1 MDASREAFYGTPYPE
16 TKATDP
22 VVGGQGLPSTAKHPF
37 YQELNLLLEEAS
49 FDPYVEGT
57 SRPYYAAVGHPG
69 PSPGVYSRM
78 LFVGYFEGI
87 DSPPGIAW
95 RCSDSR
101 SLHAFL
107 GYLPTEETPD
117 HSHLAD
123 VRRCLPEEVHEK
135 VFAFVLRVRTKRGG
149 CTTRQSVWVC
159 NPPKLTPQ

>member
-1 MDASREAFYGTPYPE
+1 MAPRIRKPKRPS
-16 TKATDP
+16 P
-22 VVGGQGLPSTAKHPF
+22 VIGGQGLPSTAKHPF

-49 FDPYVEGT
+49 FDPYVEGL

-69 PSPGVYSRM
+69 PSPGVYFRM

-87 DSPPGIAW
+87 DSHPGIAW

-135 VFAFVLRVRTKRGG
+135 VFAFVLRVRAKRGG

-159 NPPKLTPQ
+159 SPPKLTPQ